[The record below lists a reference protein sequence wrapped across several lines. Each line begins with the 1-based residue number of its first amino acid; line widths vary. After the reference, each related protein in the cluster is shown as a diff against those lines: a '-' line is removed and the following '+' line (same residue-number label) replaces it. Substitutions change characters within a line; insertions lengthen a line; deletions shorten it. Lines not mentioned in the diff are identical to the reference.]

1 MAIYAYMRVSTET
14 QAERNG
20 TQAQRA
26 AIKLYCEQ
34 NNIELSGTFEDLGIS
49 GTITDRPALLDLLSV
64 LEKDDKILVLNTSRL
79 WRDDDAKIIIKKQI
93 MNAKASVLSIEQPTY
108 DIYTKDPNEYL
119 LNAIMEILD
128 QYDRMS
134 IAMKMSKGRRAKAK
148 KGEKACGLAPIGY
161 KWINADIVTDT
172 DAADIV
178 KDIFKA
184 YVNLNSLQKVAD
196 YCTAKGYKTSRGNNY
211 SKSTL
216 KKILNNDFYIG
227 IVTHNGNKTKGV
239 HTPIIDR
246 GLFDKVQSL
255 LTKTA

>member
-1 MAIYAYMRVSTET
+1 MIYAYMRVSTET

-20 TQAQRA
+20 TQAQKA

-34 NNIELSGTFEDLGIS
+34 NNIELSRTFEDLGIS

-161 KWINADIVTDT
+161 KWINADIVADTDT
-172 DAADIV
+172 ADIV

-184 YVNLNSLQKVAD
+184 YVDLNSLQKVAD
-196 YCTAKGYKTSRGNNY
+196 YCTSKGYKTSRGNNY
-211 SKSTL
+211 SKATL
-216 KKILNNDFYIG
+216 KKMLNNDFYIG

>member
-1 MAIYAYMRVSTET
+1 MIYAYMRVSTET

-161 KWINADIVTDT
+161 KWINADIVTDM

-211 SKSTL
+211 SKATL
-216 KKILNNDFYIG
+216 KKMLNNDFYIG
-227 IVTHNGNKTKGV
+227 IVTHNGNKTEGV

>member
-161 KWINADIVTDT
+161 KWINADIVADTDT
-172 DAADIV
+172 ADIV

-211 SKSTL
+211 SKATL
-216 KKILNNDFYIG
+216 KKMLNNDFYIG

>member
-1 MAIYAYMRVSTET
+1 
-14 QAERNG
+14 
-20 TQAQRA
+20 
-26 AIKLYCEQ
+26 
-34 NNIELSGTFEDLGIS
+34 
-49 GTITDRPALLDLLSV
+49 LDLLSV

-134 IAMKMSKGRRAKAK
+134 IAMKMAKGRRAKAK

-161 KWINADIVTDT
+161 KWINADIVTDNQ
-172 DAADIV
+172 AADIV

-211 SKSTL
+211 SKATL
-216 KKILNNDFYIG
+216 KKMLNNDFYIG

-246 GLFDKVQSL
+246 GLFDKVQSI

>member
-1 MAIYAYMRVSTET
+1 MRVSTET

-20 TQAQRA
+20 TQAQKA

-128 QYDRMS
+128 QYDRMA
-134 IAMKMSKGRRAKAK
+134 IAMKMAKGRRAKAK

-161 KWINADIVTDT
+161 KWINADIVADNQ
-172 DAADIV
+172 AADIV

-184 YVNLNSLQKVAD
+184 YVNLNSLQKDAD
-196 YCTAKGYKTSRGNNY
+196 YCATKGYKTQRGNNY
-211 SKSTL
+211 SKATL
-216 KKILNNDFYIG
+216 KKMLNNDFYIG

>member
-1 MAIYAYMRVSTET
+1 ME
-14 QAERNG
+14 
-20 TQAQRA
+20 
-26 AIKLYCEQ
+26 YCKQ
-34 NNIELSGTFEDLGIS
+34 NNIELSGVFEDLGIS
-49 GTITDRPALLDLLSV
+49 GTVTDRPGLLDLLNTI
-64 LEKDDKILVLNTSRL
+64 EKDDKILVLNTSRL
-79 WRDDDAKIIIKKQI
+79 WRDDNAKIIIRQQI
-93 MNAKASVLSIEQPTY
+93 MKSGAHVMSIAQPTY
-108 DIYTKDPNEYL
+108 DIYTKDPNEFL
-119 LNAIMEILD
+119 INSIMELLD
-128 QYDRMS
+128 QYDRMA

-161 KWINADIVTDT
+161 KWINADIVTDNQ
-172 DAADIV
+172 AADIV
-178 KDIFKA
+178 KDIFNA

-211 SKSTL
+211 SKATL
-216 KKILNNDFYIG
+216 KKMLNNDFYIG

>member
-1 MAIYAYMRVSTET
+1 MIYAYMRVSTET
-14 QAERNG
+14 QVQNNG
-20 TQAQRA
+20 TQSQKV
-26 AIKLYCEQ
+26 AIMEYCKQ
-34 NNIELSGTFEDLGIS
+34 NNIELSGVFEDLGIS
-49 GTITDRPALLDLLSV
+49 GTVTDRPGLLDLLNTI
-64 LEKDDKILVLNTSRL
+64 EKDDKILVLNTSRL
-79 WRDDDAKIIIKKQI
+79 WRDDNAKIIIRQQI
-93 MNAKASVLSIEQPTY
+93 MKSGAHVMSIEQPTY
-108 DIYTKDPNEYL
+108 DIYTKDPNDFL

-128 QYDRMS
+128 QYDRMA

-172 DAADIV
+172 DTVDIV
-178 KDIFKA
+178 KDIFNA
-184 YVNLNSLQKVAD
+184 YLNLNSLQKVAD
-196 YCTAKGYKTSRGNNY
+196 YCTTKGYKTQRGNDY
-211 SKSTL
+211 SKTTL
-216 KKILNNDFYIG
+216 KKMLNNDFYIG

>member
-20 TQAQRA
+20 TQAQKA

-134 IAMKMSKGRRAKAK
+134 IAMKMAKGRRAKAK

-161 KWINADIVTDT
+161 KWINADIVTDNQ
-172 DAADIV
+172 AADIV
-178 KDIFKA
+178 KDIYTA
-184 YVNLNSLQKVAD
+184 YVDLQSLQKVAE
-196 YCTAKGYKTSRGNNY
+196 YCTEKGYKTSRGNDY
-211 SKSTL
+211 SKATL

-246 GLFDKVQSL
+246 GLFDKVQTL